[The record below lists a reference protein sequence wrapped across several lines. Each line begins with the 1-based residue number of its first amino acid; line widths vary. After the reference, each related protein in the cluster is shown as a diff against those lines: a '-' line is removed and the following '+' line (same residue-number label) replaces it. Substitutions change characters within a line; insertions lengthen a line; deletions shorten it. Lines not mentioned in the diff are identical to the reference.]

1 MSKNEDMEV
10 KGVGCEAD
18 VEDEL
23 GEGAENLFIS
33 LMWEREEGDGDISA
47 IFSALVATT
56 NSSYVMSRPD
66 DGPGRESI
74 SQHCDC
80 LPAHRSQAGHNDH
93 HTDTQYASGPL
104 HIPVDMMDVSG

>member
-1 MSKNEDMEV
+1 MMALEEK
-10 KGVGCEAD
+10 
-18 VEDEL
+18 EL
-23 GEGAENLFIS
+23 K
-33 LMWEREEGDGDISA
+33 
-47 IFSALVATT
+47 IFSKYFPIHDDTNHAL
-56 NSSYVMSRPD
+56 
-66 DGPGRESI
+66 DGES